1 MSTSRLDD
9 FFDPERLGKLWS
21 AGPSAAEAVEAA
33 AAAELPLSPAESGVA
48 LVAKLQR
55 ALERDLG
62 ARSARCEP
70 FLARA
75 GELCAALPDPGARA
89 QLLKLLDGLED
100 LMETIGLRA
109 SPGELTR
116 G

>member
-1 MSTSRLDD
+1 MSTSRFDD
-9 FFDPERLGKLWS
+9 FFGKLGS
-21 AGPSAAEAVEAA
+21 AGPSAAEAVGP
-33 AAAELPLSPAESGVA
+33 AAELPLSPAEDGVA

-70 FLARA
+70 LLARA
-75 GELCAALPDPGARA
+75 GELCAALPDPSARA
-89 QLLKLLDGLED
+89 QVLKLLDGLED